1 MLPSAA
7 EWPQVRGGLLRLVT
21 DVTSGRSRRCQ
32 GAAVRCRLEGRYPK
46 LNNLGSIAFFETS
59 TKDVWLFESAGQA
72 FTNLSDLPGYPGAS
86 PAFDLKA
93 VLALNNDNQISF
105 HSGDRNSGD
114 VYVYDH
120 VAASFLNVSDQAGAP
135 GRARENAINNAGQVC
150 YMGFPDLYVYD
161 MGTGTT
167 TNITDLP
174 GGPGTGLGSLVF
186 NDGGDIA
193 IFKLLTAIFFDSESA
208 TFLDLSTLP
217 GFPPGAAS
225 TSTNDI
231 SNRGE
236 LTFWRDGIYYFEP
249 ISQTF
254 TRLNGQGSVPGHGT
268 AASINEASEI
278 ALAPGPLGAE
288 DIFLAIPTRPLPP
301 TNARIIR

>member
-161 MGTGTT
+161 
-167 TNITDLP
+167 
-174 GGPGTGLGSLVF
+174 
-186 NDGGDIA
+186 
-193 IFKLLTAIFFDSESA
+193 
-208 TFLDLSTLP
+208 
-217 GFPPGAAS
+217 PGAAS